1 MHVACS
7 HASQPSQHI
16 QMSFDWHSCRH
27 TLYGNTYTCP
37 FSRLHNCFVSASW
50 STAIYIGIC
59 FIPGHSNWCNKEP
72 IVLQVSDGEWW
83 LLGLEVYGGRD
94 WALCACGTTHDCRVC
109 VSIIS
114 RWRLKTYLFVVC
126 IGDMTCTAGGTECML
141 GLCALCVWYG
151 LITIVPGTSP
161 RRGLGGQAPLLREV
175 PPSPRGE
182 NSAVYCKV

>member
-1 MHVACS
+1 MLHS
-7 HASQPSQHI
+7 HHSIYRCRLTGIRVDILYMGIHI
-16 QMSFDWHSCRH
+16 RAPLVDC
-27 TLYGNTYTCP
+27 T
-37 FSRLHNCFVSASW
+37 
-50 STAIYIGIC
+50 TALWAPVEVQLYIGIC

-114 RWRLKTYLFVVC
+114 RWRLKTYLFAVC
-126 IGDMTCTAGGTECML
+126 IGDMTCMAGGTECML